1 MGMLTRPYARLY
13 GIENGITIDDC
24 VMQTVWSTHLLRRLL
39 RMPIDAG
46 NACALR
52 HSFFA
57 PYDGV
62 NQQVQRVR
70 HSPISAP
77 LGSPPALRV
86 GYESTPCT
94 GRNFHRSPQ
103 ESQASRHFRM
113 YRLHP
118 RHASA
123 AQLTANSPCRLIYT
137 SVQCIACERG
147 RLHIGN
153 GTADIEGLGGNR
165 CGKLVLL
172 CERSGYRACRGL
184 ARTPIER
191 RKSQYDSSCA
201 QWQGMLRDLRARQQ

>member
-1 MGMLTRPYARLY
+1 MIARCRLFGRRICCADFYGCQLTLA
-13 GIENGITIDDC
+13 
-24 VMQTVWSTHLLRRLL
+24 M
-39 RMPIDAG
+39 
-46 NACALR
+46 
-52 HSFFA
+52 
-57 PYDGV
+57 
-62 NQQVQRVR
+62 RVR
-70 HSPISAP
+70 YDTHSSLPTMVLTNRFKGSGIRLSQLRWGAP
-77 LGSPPALRV
+77 LLYVLAMNLRPALDVTFIEAHRRV
-86 GYESTPCT
+86 RPAVT
-94 GRNFHRSPQ
+94 
-103 ESQASRHFRM
+103 FRM

-123 AQLTANSPCRLIYT
+123 AQLTANPPCRLIYT

-147 RLHIGN
+147 RLHVGN

-172 CERSGYRACRGL
+172 CERSGYRAYRGL